1 MAANPDLSSVSQPG
15 QATQLPA
22 LYEQEVIAL
31 QRDGI
36 DFSINGL
43 RHQSGKWSTRGI
55 LYLTNLRLVFVAKQA
70 DTVSGL
76 VAFELPL
83 AYIRRDKFNQP
94 IFACNNL
101 SGECWPAAPGGGPQG
116 SLPPHVFAL
125 YFKEGGV
132 GTFLPLYFR
141 FIDIARDNLHQVQQ
155 QPAAPQELVATAFV
169 DPSDPSRLYLAQPSE
184 PAASERP
191 LAPKYAPN
199 YGVDEAYEAM

>member
-1 MAANPDLSSVSQPG
+1 MAANPNLSSASQPG
-15 QATQLPA
+15 QATHLPA
-22 LYEQEVIAL
+22 LYEHEVIAL
-31 QRDGI
+31 QREGI

-43 RHQSGKWSTRGI
+43 RHQSGKWSTRGV

-83 AYIRRDKFNQP
+83 AYIRKDKFNQP

-116 SLPPHVFAL
+116 SLPPHVFSL

-141 FIDIARDNLHQVQQ
+141 FVDIARNNLHQVQQ
-155 QPAAPQELVATAFV
+155 QPSAPQELVATAFV

-191 LAPKYAPN
+191 SAPKYAPN
-199 YGVDEAYEAM
+199 YGADEAYEAM

>member
-1 MAANPDLSSVSQPG
+1 MAANPALSIVSHAG
-15 QATQLPA
+15 QTTQLPA
-22 LYEQEVIAL
+22 LYAQEVIAL

-43 RHQSGKWSTRGI
+43 RHQSGKWSTRGV

-70 DTVSGL
+70 DAASGL

-83 AYIRRDKFNQP
+83 AYVRKDKFNQP

-116 SLPPHVFAL
+116 NLPPHGFSL

-132 GTFLPLYFR
+132 GTFLPLYFS
-141 FIDIARDNLHQVQQ
+141 FVGIARDNLHKVQQ
-155 QPAAPQELVATAFV
+155 QPSAPQELVATAFV

-191 LAPKYAPN
+191 SAPKYAAN
-199 YGVDEAYEAM
+199 YGVDEPYEAM